1 MATGT
6 NTQIFD
12 GALKD
17 DYEDFVA
24 DGVNNKN
31 KFKDIFKTKSIP
43 HGGRSKKFTTHVGRN
58 AGVMAGGED
67 GAIAVAGAQKYVQS
81 EVRTKKIM
89 GRVRY
94 TQEVLDDSMGD
105 EESFVDARKDEMN
118 RLIDD
123 FARKEEHYW
132 CSIRGILAYL
142 NGDPGTDAD
151 EVELDNPGGFTHASF
166 GNRFL
171 AKDQYVGAV
180 NPSTGLLR
188 AGVVKISEVASDGS
202 GFTPDASINTAW
214 ADNDY
219 LVQVA
224 NSGVT
229 DVGDSSFD
237 QAPASIMELV
247 DDGTY
252 KNNYFG
258 ADRDVYTS
266 PVNAYV
272 KSSTGALS
280 FDVLQQASD
289 VVDQRLGGRIDKLI
303 MHHSTRRL
311 YIQLTEADRRY
322 STAGTLRKPDGGTS
336 AFQQEEDLT
345 MGNVPIIA
353 IRDFPLD
360 VMVGLDSA
368 GMDAKT
374 YVSEKGRWVDDDGS
388 ILVRDGTGTSAK
400 HAYEAWYFKRHENY
414 VAYPAK
420 CFRLDGITGQSLVVV
435 RNE

>member
-1 MATGT
+1 MAGT
-6 NTQIFD
+6 NTQVFD

-31 KFKDIFKTKSIP
+31 KFKDIFKTRDIP

-67 GAIAVAGAQKYVQS
+67 GDIAAAGAQKYVPS

-105 EESFVDARKDEMN
+105 ENSFVDARKDEMN

-132 CSIRGILAYL
+132 CSLRGIVAYL

-166 GNRFL
+166 GNRFV
-171 AKDQYVGAV
+171 ARDMYVGAV

-188 AGVVKISEVASDGS
+188 AGVVQVSSVNSDGT
-202 GFTPDASINTAW
+202 GFTPNAAINAAW

-224 NSGVT
+224 TSAVT
-229 DVGDSSFD
+229 DVGGSSFE
-237 QAPASIMELV
+237 QTPASIMELI

-252 KNNYFG
+252 KVNYFG
-258 ADRDVYTS
+258 VDRTIYTS

-272 KSSTGALS
+272 KASTGALS
-280 FDVLQQASD
+280 FDVLQQAAD
-289 VVDQRLGGRIDKLI
+289 IIDQALNGRVDKLV

-322 STAGTLRKPDGGTS
+322 STAGALRKPDGGTA

-345 MGNVPIIA
+345 MGNVPIIP

-360 VMVGLDSA
+360 VILGLDTA
-368 GMDAKT
+368 GMEAKT
-374 YVSEKGRWVDDDGS
+374 YVSEKGRWVDDDGA
-388 ILVRDGTGTSAK
+388 ILVRDGTGNSAK
-400 HAYEAWYFKRHENY
+400 HAFEAWYFRRHEHY
-414 VAYPAK
+414 VAYPRK
-420 CFRLDGITGQSLVVV
+420 CFRLDGVTGQSLVVV
-435 RNE
+435 RSE

>member
-1 MATGT
+1 MAGT
-6 NTQIFD
+6 NTQVFD

-24 DGVNNKN
+24 EGVNNKN
-31 KFKDIFKTKSIP
+31 KFKDIFKSRDIP

-58 AGVMAGGED
+58 SGVMASGED
-67 GAIAVAGAQKYVQS
+67 GGIATAGAQKYVPS

-105 EESFVDARKDEMN
+105 ENSFVDARKDEMN
-118 RLIDD
+118 RLVDD

-151 EVELDNPGGFTHASF
+151 EVELDNPGGIVHASF
-166 GNRFL
+166 GNRL
-171 AKDQYVGAV
+171 VAKDIYVGAV
-180 NPSTGLLR
+180 NPATGALR
-188 AGVVKISEVASDGS
+188 AGVVKVSSVASDGT

-214 ADNDY
+214 GDNDY

-224 NSGVT
+224 QSGST
-229 DVGDSSFD
+229 DVGDSSFE
-237 QAPASIMELV
+237 QAPTSILELI

-252 KNNYFG
+252 KTNYFG
-258 ADRDVYTS
+258 VDRNIYTS

-272 KSSTGALS
+272 KATTGALS

-289 VVDQRLGGRIDKLI
+289 IVDQALNGRCDKLV

-322 STAGTLRKPDGGTS
+322 SGANLMKPDPGTV
-336 AFQQEEDLT
+336 AFKQGDLT
-345 MGNVPIIA
+345 MGEVPIKA
-353 IRDFPLD
+353 IRTAPLG
-360 VMVGLDSA
+360 MLFLLDKANTGWVSY
-368 GMDAKT
+368 T
-374 YVSEKGRWVDDDGS
+374 SEKGKWVDEDGS
-388 ILVRDGTGTSAK
+388 ILVRVGTGSTGRDAF
-400 HAYEAWYFKRHENY
+400 EAWYRMRKQYFVE
-414 VAYPAK
+414 YPAF
-420 CFRLDGITGQSLVVV
+420 CARLDGITNTGLVVQ
-435 RNE
+435 RPAGS